1 MSECIVNGK
10 RQDVSWKIWN
20 EHYSEETKQKISDG
34 VKKHIK
40 EKNNEI

>member
-1 MSECIVNGK
+1 MSKIRKEKPSKGMKGK
-10 RQDVSWKIWN
+10 
-20 EHYSEETKQKISDG
+20 HHSEETKQKISDG